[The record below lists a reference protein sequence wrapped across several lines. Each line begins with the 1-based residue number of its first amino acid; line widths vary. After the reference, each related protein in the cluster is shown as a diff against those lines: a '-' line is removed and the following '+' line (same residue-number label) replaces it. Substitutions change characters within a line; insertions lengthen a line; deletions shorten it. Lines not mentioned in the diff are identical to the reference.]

1 MHHPSIY
8 TIAPKSSLQAHLAL
22 KLLLLQK
29 EYLNEI
35 PRAQFLL
42 GWAAIAYI
50 APNLRP
56 EEAHLQDGGWPDS
69 WKFIAKEAFVRA
81 KAGEISQEE
90 LFPYIFPVKKQPSRS
105 LAA

>member
-1 MHHPSIY
+1 MHHPSIS

-22 KLLLLQK
+22 KLLLLQRN
-29 EYLNEI
+29 YLSEI
-35 PRAQFLL
+35 SRDQFLL

-56 EEAHLQDGGWPDS
+56 EEAHLEDGGWPDA
-69 WKFIAKEAFVRA
+69 WKLIAKEAFVRA
-81 KAGEISQEE
+81 KDGEITTEE
-90 LFPYIFPVKKQPSRS
+90 LFPDLFPVKKQHWRC